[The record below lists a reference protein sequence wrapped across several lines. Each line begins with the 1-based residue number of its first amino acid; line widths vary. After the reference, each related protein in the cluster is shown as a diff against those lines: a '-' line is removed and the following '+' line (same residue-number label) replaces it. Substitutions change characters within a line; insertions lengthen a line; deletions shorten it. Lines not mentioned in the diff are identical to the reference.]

1 MILLIIAAV
10 VLVVVLTVSGYLLY
24 RKFNDIEGSYS
35 ALRKYNVD
43 VTNKTGVVFQELSK
57 TDLML
62 KGVDAELKFVDAE
75 LKSTDTKMTKSFEDG
90 LRDMKTQVAS
100 EYVTK
105 KDQGESITTKI
116 LKALN
121 LTSDTIKSKE
131 VHGEMMYGTTAT
143 FKGVTSES
151 GKYKSFESDNA
162 ELKIVRGE
170 EVDVTKLTSRQLKSD
185 TGEFKKV
192 TGAEGLYKDLNS
204 EQATFNKVNAPVVS
218 GETASFATVQ
228 GEQMNVANGLTF
240 GKNNAWRWEADNTN
254 DSLKLFSGTQKW
266 PTISLTQ
273 EPNKIEIESD
283 ITIKGGATGFAFDAN
298 HFNPKEWLVF
308 GDPERFMKDQNS
320 TTLWGVLG
328 NDKDKSLELW
338 NVNDMNKPFMKY
350 ESTTPQAV
358 HNVPN
363 IFNKPLTV
371 MEGSSEVFKTSNDN
385 VTVKN
390 LCVGKTCMN
399 EADLTKLK
407 ELAK

>member
-1 MILLIIAAV
+1 MIPLIIAAV
-10 VLVVVLTVSGYLLY
+10 LLVVVLTVSGYLLY
-24 RKFNDIEGSYS
+24 RKFNDIDGSYS

-62 KGVDAELKFVDAE
+62 KGVDSELKYVDAE
-75 LKSTDTKMTKSFEDG
+75 LRSTDSKMSKSFEDG

-121 LTSDTIKSKE
+121 LSSDTINTKE
-131 VHGEMMYGTTAT
+131 VRGETMYSTTAS

-151 GKYKSFESDNA
+151 GKYKTFESDSAAFN
-162 ELKIVRGE
+162 IVRGE
-170 EVDVTKLTSRQLKSD
+170 EANIKKLTSSQMQSD

-192 TGAEGLYKDLNS
+192 TSSEGVYKDLN
-204 EQATFNKVNAPVVS
+204 ADNAVFKKTSSQIVS
-218 GETASFATVQ
+218 GETGIFPVVQ
-228 GEQMNVANGLTF
+228 GEKIDVADSLTF
-240 GKNNAWRWEADNTN
+240 GKNKSWRWEADNTN

-266 PTISLTQ
+266 PTISLNMSQ
-273 EPNKIEIESD
+273 DKIEIESD
-283 ITIKGGATGFAFDAN
+283 ITIRGGTSGFSFDGN

-308 GDPERFMKDQNS
+308 GDTEKYMQDADN

-328 NDKDKSLELW
+328 NNKDKSLELW
-338 NVNDMNKPFMKY
+338 NVKDMNKPFMKY
-350 ESTTPQAV
+350 ESSTPQAT

-363 IFNKPLTV
+363 LFNKPVTI
-371 MEGSSEVFKTSNDN
+371 MDGSSEVLKTTADN

-399 EADLTKLK
+399 EAELTKLK
-407 ELAK
+407 GLAQ